1 MARCQN
7 GGFEYCQGP
16 DGSPMENRLA
26 ELEAKISFSE
36 DLLESLNRTVYQQQ
50 QQIDRLQ
57 LELRALREQVN
68 DSLRTDAGGPR
79 EELPPHY

>member
-1 MARCQN
+1 
-7 GGFEYCQGP
+7 
-16 DGSPMENRLA
+16 MENRLA

-36 DLLESLNRTVYQQQ
+36 DLLESLNRTVFQQQ

-68 DSLRTDAGGPR
+68 DSLPAEGRGSRD
-79 EELPPHY
+79 EVPPHY

>member
-1 MARCQN
+1 
-7 GGFEYCQGP
+7 
-16 DGSPMENRLA
+16 MENRLD

-57 LELRALREQVN
+57 LELRTLRKQVN
-68 DSLRTDAGGPR
+68 DSLPADPR
-79 EELPPHY
+79 GSRDEVPPHY